1 MLRTTSYNFTGVKNT
16 TQMCVGVVEG
26 ARVFPKNPAQHA
38 SDYEMLERSDVMQ
51 PAFMNLTTGAPELLE
66 CARIDG
72 STDEGP
78 AHLEIQFWWTL

>member
-1 MLRTTSYNFTGVKNT
+1 
-16 TQMCVGVVEG
+16 
-26 ARVFPKNPAQHA
+26 
-38 SDYEMLERSDVMQ
+38 MQ
-51 PAFMNLTTGAPELLE
+51 PAFMNLTTGAPKLLE